1 MTSYTFRLD
10 PELKEQAFSIF
21 RSYGLNPAQAL
32 KMILQQVVSTKSIP
46 VQLDYQ
52 PNETTIRAM
61 QDALS
66 GKVESVEAENVEEL
80 IKKMQRVA
88 NET

>member
-1 MTSYTFRLD
+1 
-10 PELKEQAFSIF
+10 
-21 RSYGLNPAQAL
+21 
-32 KMILQQVVSTKSIP
+32 MILQQVVSIKSIP

-61 QDALS
+61 EDALS

-88 NET
+88 NEA

>member
-10 PELKEQAFSIF
+10 PELKEQAFSVF

-52 PNETTIRAM
+52 PNEETMRSIRDLRNGDYETINSIDELVA
-61 QDALS
+61 QI
-66 GKVESVEAENVEEL
+66 KAE
-80 IKKMQRVA
+80 QGRGG
-88 NET
+88 

>member
-1 MTSYTFRLD
+1 
-10 PELKEQAFSIF
+10 
-21 RSYGLNPAQAL
+21 
-32 KMILQQVVSTKSIP
+32 MILQQVVSTKSIP

-52 PNETTIRAM
+52 LNETKIRAM

-88 NET
+88 NEA

>member
-1 MTSYTFRLD
+1 
-10 PELKEQAFSIF
+10 
-21 RSYGLNPAQAL
+21 
-32 KMILQQVVSTKSIP
+32 
-46 VQLDYQ
+46 
-52 PNETTIRAM
+52 M

-88 NET
+88 NEA